1 MRIMMPLEIRSGLR
15 KLEFQ
20 GVHLSGDDEDER
32 VLVEF
37 VSPNRL
43 DATQTVCIS
52 LGVRDGVV
60 RQLIGTP
67 VLVKEQPG
75 KSGVEYY
82 YRLQGSVAKEGS
94 GR

>member
-1 MRIMMPLEIRSGLR
+1 MMPLEIRTGLR

-20 GVHLSGDDEDER
+20 GLHPNGDDEDER

-37 VSPNRL
+37 VSPKLL
-43 DATQTVCIS
+43 DAGQTVCIS

-60 RQLIGTP
+60 RQLIGQP
-67 VLVKEQPG
+67 MLVKEQAA

-82 YRLQGSVAKEGS
+82 YRLQGLVAREGS

>member
-1 MRIMMPLEIRSGLR
+1 MMPLQIRSGLR

-20 GVHLSGDDEDER
+20 GVHPNGDDEDER

-43 DATQTVCIS
+43 DAGQTVCIS

-60 RQLIGTP
+60 RELVGQPT
-67 VLVKEQPG
+67 LVKEQPAKG
-75 KSGVEYY
+75 GVEYY
-82 YRLQGSVAKEGS
+82 YRLQGSVAKEGR

>member
-1 MRIMMPLEIRSGLR
+1 MMPLEIRSGLR

-20 GVHLSGDDEDER
+20 GAQPNGDDEDER

-37 VSPNRL
+37 VSARRL
-43 DATQTVCIS
+43 DAGQTVCIS

-60 RQLIGTP
+60 RQLIGQP
-67 VLVKEQPG
+67 MLVKEQPA

-82 YRLQGSVAKEGS
+82 YRLQGSVAKEGR

>member
-1 MRIMMPLEIRSGLR
+1 MMPLEIRSGLR

-20 GVHLSGDDEDER
+20 GARPNTDDEDEH

-37 VSPNRL
+37 VSPTRF
-43 DATQTVCIS
+43 DPHQTVCIS
-52 LGVRDGVV
+52 LGVRDGLV
-60 RQLIGTP
+60 RQLIGHPT
-67 VLVKEQPG
+67 LVREQVA

-82 YRLQGSVAKEGS
+82 YRLHGTVATEGR

>member
-1 MRIMMPLEIRSGLR
+1 MMPLEIRSGLR

-20 GVHLSGDDEDER
+20 GVHPNGDDEDER

-37 VSPNRL
+37 VSARRL
-43 DATQTVCIS
+43 DDGQTVCIS

-60 RQLIGTP
+60 RQLIGQP
-67 VLVKEQPG
+67 MLVKEQPAKG
-75 KSGVEYY
+75 GVEYY

-94 GR
+94 G